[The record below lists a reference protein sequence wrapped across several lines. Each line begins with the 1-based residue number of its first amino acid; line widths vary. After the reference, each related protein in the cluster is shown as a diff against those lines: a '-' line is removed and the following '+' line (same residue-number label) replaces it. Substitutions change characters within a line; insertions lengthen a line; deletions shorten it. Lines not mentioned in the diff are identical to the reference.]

1 MIHKH
6 PEGLSCGCAYAER
19 LETKVVA
26 LADEVERLRAA
37 LRESR
42 ALVGSLMGIVEE
54 ARIGESTPLL
64 RYGDTVQRRS
74 AAALNSSTEVTG

>member
-26 LADEVERLRAA
+26 LGDEVERLRA
-37 LRESR
+37 
-42 ALVGSLMGIVEE
+42 VEE
-54 ARIGESTPLL
+54 AALIAFYWFDDPLTRISEETAREGL
-64 RYGDTVQRRS
+64 R
-74 AAALNSSTEVTG
+74 AALNSSTGQQNAPVAEGDAP

>member
-26 LADEVERLRAA
+26 LADEVERLREA
-37 LRESR
+37 LASACDWLKR
-42 ALVGSLMGIVEE
+42 LQEE
-54 ARIGESTPLL
+54 YDPTDTEDGVADIERL
-64 RYGDTVQRRS
+64 R
-74 AAALNSSTEVTG
+74 AALNSSTEETR